1 MSNSNDRHPTAGTDG
16 VKKTKRSKESATVAV
31 SLPIELIEKLDE
43 RAEELEMSRSAFYRL
58 VLKNYE
64 KLEISWR
71 MED

>member
-1 MSNSNDRHPTAGTDG
+1 M
-16 VKKTKRSKESATVAV
+16 KKAKRSKEAATVAI

-58 VLKNYE
+58 ILKNYE
-64 KLEISWR
+64 KLEITWR